1 MFQHLPADLFFL
13 LRVCM
18 DYCSQHLF
26 GLLKTVMMF
35 ELSREL
41 RSVSGNGLKSLLA
54 ASAEEDFQCSLK
66 ENRF

>member
-1 MFQHLPADLFFL
+1 MFQHFPADFFFL

-26 GLLKTVMMF
+26 GLLKTVMF

-41 RSVSGNGLKSLLA
+41 RSVSGNGLESLLA
-54 ASAEEDFQCSLK
+54 ASAEEDFLCSLK